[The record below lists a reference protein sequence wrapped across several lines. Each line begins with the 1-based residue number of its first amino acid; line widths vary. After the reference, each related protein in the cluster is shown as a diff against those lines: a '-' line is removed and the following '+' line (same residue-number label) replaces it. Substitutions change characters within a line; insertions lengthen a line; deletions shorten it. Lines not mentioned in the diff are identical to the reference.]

1 VGISSYFNQ
10 PDLMKA
16 QMIKRFFFLSVMG
29 MFFTVQCVAQK
40 HKIAIFAPLFLDSA
54 FDGSDEYRFAK
65 NTFPK
70 FINPGVEFYEG
81 AQMALDSFNKTG
93 AQLEV
98 FIYDT
103 RSATESLEQ
112 QLNKKELADAE
123 LIIAH
128 CSSNELRLLSEIALK
143 KNIPVI
149 NATVPNDGGAGGN
162 PYFVILNPTLKT
174 QCEGIYK
181 HLQKYYAINPIIV
194 FRRKGAADNMVK
206 TIFDDYAK
214 STVGVPLKLK
224 YIDLDENFT
233 PSQIRAHLDTV
244 RKTVCVAGSLD
255 MNFGKKLSS
264 TLASLNKDYPSMV
277 MGMPTWDGIKEF
289 TKPEFKGLEIV
300 YSTPFYHAKTDK
312 VSQQISQHFNNTMYA
327 RPSDMV
333 YRGYEVTWKF
343 VKLLLQYKKDFA
355 SNLGSKQNKLFT
367 DFDIQPVINKRT
379 SVLDYFENK
388 KLYFLKWEDGLI
400 KSVN

>member
-1 VGISSYFNQ
+1 
-10 PDLMKA
+10 
-16 QMIKRFFFLSVMG
+16 MIKRFFLLSAMG
-29 MFFTVQCVAQK
+29 LFFAATCMAQK
-40 HKIAIFAPLFLDSA
+40 HKIAIFAPLYLDSA

-70 FINPGVEFYEG
+70 FINPGIEFYEG
-81 AQMALDSFNKTG
+81 AQMALDSLNKTG

-103 RSATESLEQ
+103 RSATESLEH

-128 CSSNELRLLSEIALK
+128 CSSNELRLLADIALK

-149 NATVPNDGGAGGN
+149 NATVPNDGGTGGN
-162 PYFVILNPTLKT
+162 PYFVVLNPTLRT

-181 HLQKYYAINPIIV
+181 HLQKYYSVNPIIV
-194 FRRKGAADNMVK
+194 FRRKGTADNMVK
-206 TIFDDYAK
+206 TIFDEYAK
-214 STVGVPLKLK
+214 NANGVPLKLK
-224 YIDLDENFT
+224 YVDLDENFT
-233 PSQIRAHLDTV
+233 PSQIRSYLDTV

-264 TLASLNKDYPSMV
+264 TLATLNKDYPAMV
-277 MGMPTWDGIKEF
+277 VGMPTWDGIKDF

-312 VSQQISQHFNNTMYA
+312 VSQQISNQFNNTMYA

-333 YRGYEVTWKF
+333 YRGFEVTWKF
-343 VKLLLQYKKDFA
+343 TKLLLQYKKDFA
-355 SNLGSKQNKLFT
+355 SNLGNKQNKLFT